1 MQKFIKLFIV
11 FLIFLLVASC
21 STTEVVPPVFNGER
35 AFEYLEQQVSFGPR
49 VPGSEASGLCR
60 SYFVN
65 FFEKNNL
72 VIDSQKF
79 IYPDPYSGKNVEMI
93 NIIGRINPE
102 VDSDDHILL
111 MAHYDSRP
119 RSDNSTDTLVRN
131 NPIDGANDGA
141 SGAAILMELA
151 NLFKD
156 TKPPCG
162 IDLVLVDGEDWGKA
176 GDLENYLLGSREF
189 ARKGIRGKYR
199 FGIVIDMVG
208 EKDQQL
214 YREGYSEKFHKPL
227 NDLVWKTA
235 AELGINTFIDSVK
248 YNVVD
253 DHLPLQS
260 AGVSVIDIIDLDYP
274 QWHTEND
281 TPDKCSPK
289 SLANVGKVLAKIIY
303 NPSRWPKK

>member
-21 STTEVVPPVFNGER
+21 TTTEVVPPVFNGER

-260 AGVSVIDIIDLDYP
+260 AGVSAIDIIDLDYP

-281 TPDKCSPK
+281 TPNKCSPK
-289 SLANVGKVLAKIIY
+289 SLANVGRVLAKIIY
-303 NPSRWPKK
+303 NPSQWPKK

>member
-1 MQKFIKLFIV
+1 
-11 FLIFLLVASC
+11 
-21 STTEVVPPVFNGER
+21 VPPVFNGER

-49 VPGSEASGLCR
+49 VPGSEASSLCR

-79 IYPDPYSGKNVEMI
+79 IYPDPYSGKNIEMV
-93 NIIGRINPE
+93 NIIGRIYPE
-102 VDSDDHILL
+102 VDPEDHILL

-119 RSDNSTDTLVRN
+119 MSDNSTDTLVRN

-141 SGAAILMELA
+141 SGAAVLMELS
-151 NLFKD
+151 NLFYD

-189 ARKGIRGKYR
+189 ARKGIREKYR

-235 AELGINTFIDSVK
+235 AELGIDAFKDSVK
-248 YNVVD
+248 YIVID

-260 AGVSVIDIIDLDYP
+260 AGVSAIDIIDLDYP

-281 TPDKCSPK
+281 TPDKCSPL
-289 SLANVGKVLAKIIY
+289 SLANVGRVLAKIIY
-303 NPSRWPKK
+303 NPSQWPKK